1 MNQREMCVKPPAQGS
16 AWSGL
21 MNGRDAAQLRPLE
34 AEGAVQAFGFFQL
47 SALALMGASGEQPT
61 SQGWDREEAR
71 VLWLK

>member
-1 MNQREMCVKPPAQGS
+1 
-16 AWSGL
+16 

-34 AEGAVQAFGFFQL
+34 AEGTVQAFGFFLL

-61 SQGWDREEAR
+61 SQGWGREEAR